1 MKESRIIIDERA
13 SVRVGLITLGCAKNE
28 VDSEYMLAD
37 LRREGFMPVSELAS
51 AEAVVVN
58 TCCFVEPAR
67 EEAVETI
74 LEAAELKKSG
84 ACRVLAV
91 VGCMA
96 QRYREELAAS
106 LPEVDLFIGVGG
118 QQRSLPEQLRRCL
131 GLSAPVPR
139 DIPPLPRVV
148 ETTRQGW
155 AYLKIS
161 EGCDNRCSYCAI
173 PLIRGGLVSRPA
185 ESILTEARFLEE
197 QGAQELVLIAQDV
210 TAWGADTGTG
220 KKSGGIVSLL
230 ESLLAGTAV
239 PWIRLL
245 YTHPA
250 HLDESLLTLIGG
262 ESRIV
267 PYLDMPVQ
275 HASDRVLKAMG
286 RGMSCAGL
294 LVKIEL
300 ARTLIDSPVLRTTVM
315 VGFPGESERD
325 FEQLLEFIAAVRFDR
340 LGAFSYSVEEGT
352 AAAGRNDSVPR
363 REKERRLE
371 EVMELQCR
379 ISAEL
384 NAARV
389 GQTVPVLV
397 ERRADRDESFG
408 GRYVWAGRGR
418 AHAPDVDG
426 QVFFAD
432 PAAGAT
438 SISPISPISPGRI
451 IPVSITDSGD
461 YDLFGELALE

>member
-1 MKESRIIIDERA
+1 M
-13 SVRVGLITLGCAKNE
+13 GLITLGCAKNE

-96 QRYREELAAS
+96 QRYRVELAAS
-106 LPEVDLFIGVGG
+106 LPEVDLFIGVGQ

-131 GLSAPVPR
+131 GLTAPVPC

-173 PLIRGGLVSRPA
+173 PLIRGALASRPA
-185 ESILTEARFLEE
+185 DSILREARFLEE

-210 TAWGADTGTG
+210 TAWGADTGKG
-220 KKSGGIVSLL
+220 KGKRSGGIVSLL

-250 HLDESLLTLIGG
+250 HLDEDLLTLIGG

-275 HASDRVLKAMG
+275 HASDRVLKEMG
-286 RGMSCAGL
+286 RGVSRRQL
-294 LVKIEL
+294 LEKIEL
-300 ARTLIDSPVLRTTVM
+300 ARRLIDSPVLRTTVM

-325 FEQLLEFIAAVRFDR
+325 FEQLLEFIATVRFDR

-352 AAAGRNDSVPR
+352 AAAGRGDSVPR

-397 ERRADRDESFG
+397 ERPADRDESFG
-408 GRYVWAGRGR
+408 GRYVWVGRGR

-426 QVFFAD
+426 QVFFTD
-432 PAAGAT
+432 PAHGAA
-438 SISPISPISPGRI
+438 SISPGRI
-451 IPVSITDSGD
+451 IPVSITESGD
-461 YDLFGELALE
+461 YDLFGEP